1 MDLILHFVKP
11 YILEVGWDFWR
22 WPMSLRA
29 LSCQKEK
36 KEEGADKRN
45 REVDINEKKE
55 EAVW

>member
-1 MDLILHFVKP
+1 
-11 YILEVGWDFWR
+11 
-22 WPMSLRA
+22 MSLRA